1 MEGTMA
7 CSGVRLRG
15 SFERLF
21 RPLGF
26 GARISLMPIDC
37 REHSSSTEGD
47 RIADEERGDDERMLE
62 LLEPF
67 RGHRGRV
74 LRWILAAGR
83 HPPRRAPRSRLRSL
97 PRADGPLR

>member
-1 MEGTMA
+1 MEGSMA

-26 GARISLMPIDC
+26 GAGISLMPIDC

-47 RIADEERGDDERMLE
+47 RIADEERVCNVLETNDMHNRGDW
-62 LLEPF
+62 P
-67 RGHRGRV
+67 
-74 LRWILAAGR
+74 
-83 HPPRRAPRSRLRSL
+83 
-97 PRADGPLR
+97 